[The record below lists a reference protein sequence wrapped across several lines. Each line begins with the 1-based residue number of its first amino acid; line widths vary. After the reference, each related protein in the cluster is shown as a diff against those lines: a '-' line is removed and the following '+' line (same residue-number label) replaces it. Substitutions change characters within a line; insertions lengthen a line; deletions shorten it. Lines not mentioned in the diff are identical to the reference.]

1 MISRHPLPWW
11 AAPVFFATLVLPIDT
26 AKVAAQPPRTGSD
39 TLLFLLDSV
48 AATATRTPREIFLT
62 PAPVSVIDA
71 RRLRET
77 HANTIVDLFRDLPGL
92 GVTGVGVQQPR
103 PIIRGQRGQR
113 ILLLQDG
120 TRLNSSRRQQDFG
133 ELPALVEQSSV
144 ERVEI
149 VRGPASVLYGTD
161 AIGGVVNLIT
171 RVPERDGVHG
181 TIGYRYGDV
190 EEQHRGSASILARQG
205 AFDLALNA
213 SVREAESYRAPAGS
227 FGNITLD
234 DDAVVNGTGVR
245 DRGASVRLGYHLT
258 PMQRVFVRG
267 EYYRAEDA
275 GFGYVSPE
283 AYDPGGAR
291 IDIQYPHQRFQ
302 KFTAGWTATTLGTPI
317 ADGVDVIA
325 WTQDNERNLNFD
337 LFTSFGPQAPPG
349 AGIAVQTFNF
359 TDLSTIGLRA
369 EARKA
374 VSDQVLLTYGVDFF
388 RDRTEN
394 TDSSVTT
401 LIGFGPPQ
409 VETDNRALVPNA
421 TYRSIGAFLQGEV
434 QPSSRLTVILGGR
447 VQGIRAETDD
457 TPGLT
462 ETFETKDDRTVVG
475 AANALF
481 VVTEN
486 VTLVGSVGRA
496 FRAPNLIEWLFDG
509 PTPEGNGYQVRSL
522 DLDPETSVNVDVG
535 VRVRSRHAA
544 LEVFAF
550 RNVVKNGIRIAPLDS
565 MAGGLPAFHNV
576 NVEELL
582 FRGVEASAEVRLPYN
597 LGATGAYTWL
607 DTEDRLDPSNP
618 IGDAATSSLSAT
630 LRYHRSDRL
639 WAEYAVRHVGERDDI
654 LLDDNPV
661 GDVLPAFTVHHVRLG
676 VTVLRRAGHSHR
688 IGIMVNNL
696 TNELYA
702 ESSNASFFRPEPR
715 RGVTLT
721 YDLVF

>member
-1 MISRHPLPWW
+1 MTVRFPW
-11 AAPVFFATLVLPIDT
+11 APILLGVLLLPIET
-26 AKVAAQPPRTGSD
+26 ADLSAQPPRTGTD

-48 AATATRTPREIFLT
+48 AVTATRTPREVFLT
-62 PAPVSVIDA
+62 PSPVSVIDA

-77 HANTIVDLFRDLPGL
+77 HPNTIIDLFRDLPGL

-120 TRLNSSRRQQDFG
+120 TRLNNARRQQDFG
-133 ELPALVEQSSV
+133 ELPAIVEQTSI

-171 RVPERDGVHG
+171 RVPERDGFHG
-181 TIGYRYGDV
+181 TLGYRYGDI
-190 EEQHRGSASILARQG
+190 EEQHRGSANVLARQG
-205 AFDLALNA
+205 SFDLAVNA
-213 SVREAESYRAPAGS
+213 SVREAEAYSAPAGT
-227 FGNITLD
+227 FGDITLD

-258 PMQRVFVRG
+258 PTQRVFVRG

-275 GFGYVSPE
+275 GFGFVSPE

-302 KFTAGWTATTLGTPI
+302 KFTAGWTGTGLSTPV
-317 ADGVDVIA
+317 ADGIDVIA

-359 TDLSTIGLRA
+359 TDLSTVGLRA

-374 VSDQVLLTYGVDFF
+374 LSEQVLLTYGVDFF
-388 RDRTEN
+388 RDRSEN
-394 TDSSVTT
+394 TDSAIST
-401 LIGFGPPQ
+401 LTGFGPPQ
-409 VETDNRALVPNA
+409 VETDNRTLVPNA

-434 QPSSRLTVILGGR
+434 RPTSRLTFIVGGR

-481 VVTEN
+481 AVSDN

-496 FRAPNLIEWLFDG
+496 FRAPNLIEWFFDG
-509 PTPEGNGYQVRSL
+509 PTPEGNGYQVRSP
-522 DLDPETSVNVDVG
+522 DLEPETSVNVDVG
-535 VRVRSRHAA
+535 VRARTTRVAF
-544 LEVFAF
+544 EVFAF
-550 RNVVKNGIRIAPLDS
+550 RNLVKNGIRIAPLDS
-565 MAGGLPAFHNV
+565 MAGGLPAFENV

-582 FRGVEASAEVRLPYN
+582 FRGIEASAEVLLPYN
-597 LGATGAYTWL
+597 LGATGAFTLL
-607 DTEDRLDPSNP
+607 DSEDRLDPSNP
-618 IGDAATSSLSAT
+618 IGDASSSSISAA
-630 LRYHRSDRL
+630 LRYRHPSDRL
-639 WAEYAVRHVGERDDI
+639 FAEYAVRHVGERDDVV
-654 LLDDNPV
+654 LEENPV
-661 GDVLPAFTVHHVRLG
+661 GDVLPGFTVHDARIG

-688 IGIMVNNL
+688 IGLAVNNL